1 MTTGPRRRY
10 VRWTLIN
17 LLHIKKAMLAQAE
30 NLKDEA
36 SEWAWT
42 YKILMQEMN
51 DRIID
56 LEADLIGAELDRMV
70 SDDSNFGLVGWIH

>member
-1 MTTGPRRRY
+1 M
-10 VRWTLIN
+10 
-17 LLHIKKAMLAQAE
+17 LLQAD
-30 NLKDEA
+30 NLKAEA

-56 LEADLIGAELDRMV
+56 LECDLIEAEIQRMG
-70 SDDSNFGLVGWIH
+70 SDDSDYGLVGYVH